1 MSHPI
6 NTIRLFND
14 HIYVI
19 GDLHLGD
26 GTRSDAFSLGDSV
39 TKRDLMRTLIK
50 EVRENDGILVI
61 NGNWMDLQQGW
72 SIDRVI
78 TANAILFRELS
89 DLGKEG
95 KLIYIWSELDED
107 LSYYE
112 ELLNAQTAS
121 SVLILEREPVR
132 SMTEHPDEDKN
143 KDEHDESSEI
153 EPLHEEK
160 SGHDSIDTDT
170 EQQEPIEQT
179 NGSETEAPQ
188 EPKPENT
195 DDTPVWAEIVQGFR
209 FNPGI
214 DNIGSLSPRGKS
226 THHLIERLL
235 GTWIRFPLENF
246 PTIENKVF
254 FWMLHKIDWLG
265 RKLNHTKLQRLV
277 ERAYAN
283 QIGNPHQVWTEFHRQ
298 IDADEFTPSAP
309 VLILG
314 HSNLPGVVP
323 LPAHQTTFINTG
335 SWIFN
340 SQTVLHLEPIAK
352 RHTLFDWESKDEIT
366 QEPYAHLIST
376 HPMNEATLNGSFSMW
391 WKQHY
396 QGWLKFTFQSPLSSI
411 QTTPA
416 QSNTGDSP

>member
-1 MSHPI
+1 MPHPI
-6 NTIRLFND
+6 NTIRLFNE

-39 TKRDLMRTLIK
+39 TKRDRMRALIK

-61 NGNWMDLQQGW
+61 NGDWMDLQQGW

-89 DLGKEG
+89 DLGKED

-121 SVLILEREPVR
+121 SVLILEREPVQ
-132 SMTEHPDEDKN
+132 SMTEHQE
-143 KDEHDESSEI
+143 KDRNEYKHDDSSET
-153 EPLHEEK
+153 EHKHEEK
-160 SGHDSIDTDT
+160 NKNT
-170 EQQEPIEQT
+170 ERETEEKESIEQT
-179 NGSETEAPQ
+179 NEAKTEKPQ
-188 EPKPENT
+188 ETNT
-195 DDTPVWAEIVQGFR
+195 EDTDEVPVWAEIVQGFR

-214 DNIGSLSPRGKS
+214 NDFDSFSFRGKS

-246 PTIENKVF
+246 PTLENKVF
-254 FWMLHKIDWLG
+254 FWMLHKLDWLG
-265 RKLNHTKLQRLV
+265 QKLNNKKLQRLV

-298 IDADEFTPSAP
+298 IDADEFIPSAP

-323 LPAHQTTFINTG
+323 LLTQQTTFINTG
-335 SWIFN
+335 SWIFD
-340 SQTVLHLEPIAK
+340 SQTVLHLEPIVK
-352 RHTLFDWESKDEIT
+352 RHTLFDWESKEEIT
-366 QEPYAHLIST
+366 EEPYAHLIST
-376 HPMNEATLNGSFSMW
+376 HPMNKATLNGSFSLW

-396 QGWLKFTFQSPLSSI
+396 QGWLKFTFQSPIHSVHPP
-411 QTTPA
+411 PA